1 MVDGFHSGMS
11 ESELLAL
18 RIRQLHRHK
27 EDLNKAANYL
37 KKARFRSK
45 KQFERRYKHR
55 LQKDTYDP
63 GDIVIV
69 RNTCLEM
76 TVTKFKTEPRYIGP
90 YEVVRRTSK
99 GNYMLK
105 ELNGTEHVE
114 RYAAFC
120 ILPYVQRHDPI
131 LTELAE
137 ENQRSNEDDN
147 DKDDSEE
154 NEENNININDNDDN
168 SNDNTDNSNDNTD
181 NNNNN
186 HEDSELSE
194 DNDAND
200 LYTSD

>member
-1 MVDGFHSGMS
+1 
-11 ESELLAL
+11 
-18 RIRQLHRHK
+18 
-27 EDLNKAANYL
+27 
-37 KKARFRSK
+37 
-45 KQFERRYKHR
+45 
-55 LQKDTYDP
+55 
-63 GDIVIV
+63 
-69 RNTCLEM
+69 M

-99 GNYMLK
+99 GNYVLR

-114 RYAAFC
+114 RYAAFR

-137 ENQRSNEDDN
+137 ENQTSNEDKD

-154 NEENNININDNDDN
+154 DEENNINSNDNDDN
-168 SNDNTDNSNDNTD
+168 SSDNTNNSNDNDD
-181 NNNNN
+181 NDNDN